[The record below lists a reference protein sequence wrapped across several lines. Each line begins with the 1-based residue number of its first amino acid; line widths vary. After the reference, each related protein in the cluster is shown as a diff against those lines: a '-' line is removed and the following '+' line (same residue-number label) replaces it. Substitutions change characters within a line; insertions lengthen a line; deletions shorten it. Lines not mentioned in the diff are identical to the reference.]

1 MSIVLWNS
9 GLLGGLRRYGEMGL
23 RMAIGEEKNHIYRSL
38 ITESVFIGIAGS
50 LVGTAFGLFFASLL
64 ARGIDITDM
73 MQNSNMMMQGVM
85 KARITPDAY
94 YIGFIPGIFATAL
107 GTALA
112 GIGIFKRKTA
122 QLFKEL
128 QA

>member
-1 MSIVLWNS
+1 
-9 GLLGGLRRYGEMGL
+9 
-23 RMAIGEEKNHIYRSL
+23 
-38 ITESVFIGIAGS
+38 
-50 LVGTAFGLFFASLL
+50 
-64 ARGIDITDM
+64 
-73 MQNSNMMMQGVM
+73 MQGSNMMMQGVM
-85 KARITPDAY
+85 KAQITPEAY
-94 YIGFIPGIFATAL
+94 YIGFIPGVVATAL

>member
-1 MSIVLWNS
+1 
-9 GLLGGLRRYGEMGL
+9 
-23 RMAIGEEKNHIYRSL
+23 
-38 ITESVFIGIAGS
+38 
-50 LVGTAFGLFFASLL
+50 
-64 ARGIDITDM
+64 
-73 MQNSNMMMQGVM
+73 MQNSTMMMQGVM
-85 KARITPDAY
+85 KAKITPDAY